1 VAESITP
8 LELFRAIAEGQIS
21 EILDVRN
28 TDEFEASQV
37 EGSQPVPTRNVPVY
51 RVMEELAEEAD
62 RTREDAVVVCGQGN
76 GSQLVTEEFEALG
89 LRTRSLAG
97 GTDAWNRLLV
107 PCEIEE
113 LPGTVRVWQ
122 FQRPSKACLS
132 YVVGVPGERCII
144 ADPTRQP
151 QPYLDLASEHGME
164 VTHVVDTHVH
174 ADHISG
180 GPVLAAELGVE
191 YHLPPEDC
199 GGVVPFPNRPLKDGE
214 VLDLGSAEV
223 KVMSMHLPGHT
234 PGTIAL
240 LVSDLVLL
248 VGDTIFVRLGPTRP
262 DRLGRGARTG
272 PLPQR
277 PRPTAAAGAG
287 DDRGTSALVELG
299 GDQPRRARG
308 HHTRGRVHR
317 DPAQRGGNGEVR
329 RGDRHLVAGGSRLLR
344 HDPARQRREGGPARG
359 RGRRP
364 RPGPQPVR
372 RVDVAGLTRC
382 ARCADLGA
390 GPGASRLHEVGE
402 APDYRFMLAN
412 ERTFLAWVRT
422 ALAMMAAGVAV
433 VRCSS
438 SRDSTWS
445 GMPSVSS

>member
-1 VAESITP
+1 MAEPITP

-76 GSQLVTEEFEALG
+76 GSQLVAEEFEALG

-144 ADPTRQP
+144 VDPTRQP

-223 KVMSMHLPGHT
+223 RVMSMHLPGHT

-248 VGDTIFVRLGPTRP
+248 VGDTIFVRGLGRP
-262 DRLGRGARTG
+262 DLTGSAEELARDLFRSVHDRLR
-272 PLPQR
+272 PLAPETIVA
-277 PRPTAAAGAG
+277 PAHWSSSEEINHDGLVVTTLEDVFTATLLNEEAMEKFVEEIVTSLPAAPGSYDTIRLVNAG
-287 DDRGTSALVELG
+287 KVTPPEDE
-299 GDQPRRARG
+299 
-308 HHTRGRVHR
+308 
-317 DPAQRGGNGEVR
+317 
-329 RGDRHLVAGGSRLLR
+329 
-344 HDPARQRREGGPARG
+344 
-359 RGRRP
+359 
-364 RPGPQPVR
+364 
-372 RVDVAGLTRC
+372 VDVLDVGRNQC
-382 ARCADLGA
+382 A
-390 GPGASRLHEVGE
+390 ASTS
-402 APDYRFMLAN
+402 LA
-412 ERTFLAWVRT
+412 
-422 ALAMMAAGVAV
+422 
-433 VRCSS
+433 
-438 SRDSTWS
+438 
-445 GMPSVSS
+445 